1 MPNARVITWYS
12 DDAKP
17 TAEGEAMQVDY
28 DDNTQVILTADS
40 DVSSEPAFVQS
51 VHSALFP
58 SSEQKVDGTS
68 KLWRYQPK

>member
-1 MPNARVITWYS
+1 MPNANVITWYS
-12 DDAKP
+12 TTAKP
-17 TAEGEAMQVDY
+17 TDEGASMQVDY

-58 SSEQKVDGTS
+58 SGD
-68 KLWRYQPK
+68 

>member
-1 MPNARVITWYS
+1 MPNARAIVWYS
-12 DDAKP
+12 ADAKP

-58 SSEQKVDGTS
+58 SGE
-68 KLWRYQPK
+68 